1 VSPFVLPDSAPFH
14 IFLVCSCFA
23 LHTHRCEV
31 TAPGHLLAAL
41 ICTGS
46 YCNRLPREVV
56 ELSSREM
63 FKKHVDVVLRDM
75 ASVRDYSFT
84 SLSQSLLR
92 DTDEQVQ
99 ASPDQELTSPLSGGH
114 RWTSAGQG
122 LQNPLSERHRWIRPG
137 ATRERE
143 KQWGY
148 WCF

>member
-1 VSPFVLPDSAPFH
+1 
-14 IFLVCSCFA
+14 
-23 LHTHRCEV
+23 
-31 TAPGHLLAAL
+31 
-41 ICTGS
+41 
-46 YCNRLPREVV
+46 V

-99 ASPDQELTSPLSGGH
+99 ASPDQGLRNPLSGEH
-114 RWTSAGQG
+114 RWTSPGQG
-122 LQNPLSERHRWIRPG
+122 LQNPLSEGHRWIRPG